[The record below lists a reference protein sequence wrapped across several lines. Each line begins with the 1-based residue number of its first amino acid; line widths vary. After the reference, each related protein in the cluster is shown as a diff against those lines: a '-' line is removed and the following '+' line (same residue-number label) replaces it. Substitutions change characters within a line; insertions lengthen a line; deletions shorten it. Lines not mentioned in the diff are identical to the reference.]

1 MDFLPIRQLFE
12 VYDNAYG
19 YTEEELT
26 VQESRLDIKLPAALR
41 AYYAGLGKHKEMNQ
55 TQDRLILPEELHVDR
70 NGRMVFYAENQ
81 FVAAW
86 CVLLTDM
93 ELDNPPVYVSYDD
106 EHWQEEGTTVG
117 EFLISMAYLQAIFAF
132 RFAANIAGATAD
144 TIALV
149 EQHWKKVEGTVSIW
163 QVAFY
168 QNTKDEILAL
178 MQSPGQTDLFIAAK
192 SAEKLIEMD
201 ALLKVDWDYH
211 SME

>member
-1 MDFLPIRQLFE
+1 MDFSAIRQLFE

-19 YTEEELT
+19 YTEEELAA
-26 VQESRLDIKLPAALR
+26 QEHRLNIKLPAALR
-41 AYYAGLGKHKEMNQ
+41 AYYTGLGKHKEMNQ
-55 TQDRLILPEELHVDR
+55 TQDRLILPEQLHVDR
-70 NGRMVFYAENQ
+70 SGRMVFYAENQ

-86 CVLLTDM
+86 GILLADM

-106 EHWQEEGTTVG
+106 EHWQEEGSTVT

-132 RFAANIAGATAD
+132 RFAANIAGASAD

-149 EQHWKKVEGTVSIW
+149 KRHWKKVEGTVSIW

-168 QNTKDEILAL
+168 QNTKEEILAL
-178 MQSPGQTDLFIAAK
+178 MQSPDQTDLFIAAK

-201 ALLKVDWDYH
+201 ALLKVNWDYH